1 MNNIFKFTRFILEK
15 HLNTINFSEIV
26 NKMYLE
32 LQSKKSYLNAYA
44 VDYANEELGEYVDI
58 DDDLSDII
66 ETQDFQDWLKYELEV
81 KFEDLYYDVFMNLI
95 DQNGYITLYRSM
107 KVDDDYLN
115 KLIHCEIKRIG
126 HYWTYDINAAEPHW
140 GYNNDDKRNEIIFE
154 IKIKEEY
161 IDWIE
166 TFRLNLEHHFY
177 NEEKEI
183 RLFKNTPLNITK
195 IIWNNKEIK
204 MPNCK
209 NIIA

>member
-115 KLIHCEIKRIG
+115 KLMRCEIKRIG